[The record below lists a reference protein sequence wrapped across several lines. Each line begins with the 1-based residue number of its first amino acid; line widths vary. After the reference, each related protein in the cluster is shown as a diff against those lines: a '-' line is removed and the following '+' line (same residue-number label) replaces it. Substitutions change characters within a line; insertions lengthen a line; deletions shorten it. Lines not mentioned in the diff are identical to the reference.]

1 MIRTSLLGILLTL
14 ALFACNNEKGEAGD
28 SPEKETSLLD
38 SLEDQVW
45 DGHDVGMA
53 KYGKLRSMKLKAE
66 MMIDSIARL
75 PAAEKQQAADLRDR
89 LTQLVRDL
97 TDAKDGMD
105 TWMRQFRDTK
115 DSAKDDPDHRAQF
128 LRDEIL
134 RVNKVRDDILNSLA
148 RADSLVN

>member
-1 MIRTSLLGILLTL
+1 MIRSSLLGIFFALVLL
-14 ALFACNNEKGEAGD
+14 ACNNEKGEAGD

-75 PAAEKQQAADLRDR
+75 PAAEKQQAADLRER

-115 DSAKDDPDHRAQF
+115 DSAKDDPDLRAQF
-128 LRDEIL
+128 LRDEIM